1 MTVKK
6 FAKLYLSLALLGL
19 VVFLIQRT
27 GVSLILKQVA
37 LLCMLLYTGFVGME
51 SIVALRDYVMD
62 KIKGVKASD

>member
-19 VVFLIQRT
+19 VVFSIQRT

-51 SIVALRDYVMD
+51 SIVALRDYVME
-62 KIKGVKASD
+62 KIKGVKTSE

>member
-19 VVFLIQRT
+19 IVFSIQRT

>member
-6 FAKLYLSLALLGL
+6 FTKLYLSLALLGL
-19 VVFLIQRT
+19 VVFSIQRT